1 MRTLRV
7 CTPLLTAAAV
17 LLLASPAWAQKMVKP
32 AKGDLDRGPDV
43 YRMEV
48 YNGPMRT
55 VHYVTPSYMSPS
67 ESASLRELERA
78 ENELALVDQMFNLR
92 SQYALNEQALEAK
105 RRTMQELLYG
115 YNRDESSSYNIGASG
130 PAFTGYGGF
139 GGIVGGYPG
148 MYGFAGSGWGGNWYG
163 QAAAAGNTSHS
174 LAVGVGM
181 NEGAIK
187 TAMAQNLL
195 SPALSDSAALAYRNY
210 RGALARLDES
220 PRLRDGMGLPE
231 LKGGAASPAG
241 FDANADVIYLKDGS
255 KISGKIAKEEADWLT
270 VETAGKRTEKVRTTE
285 VTRISRGGDAKPAS
299 NKE

>member
-32 AKGDLDRGPDV
+32 AKADLDRPPDV
-43 YRMEV
+43 YRMEI

-55 VHYVTPSYMSPS
+55 VHYVTPSYMSPGD
-67 ESASLRELERA
+67 SASLRELEKA
-78 ENELALVDQMFNLR
+78 ENELALVDQFFNLR
-92 SQYALNEQALEAK
+92 AQYAMNEQALEAK

-115 YNRDESSSYNIGASG
+115 YNRDESTSYNYGASG
-130 PAFTGYGGF
+130 PAVALGA

-148 MYGFAGSGWGGNWYG
+148 MYGFLGNGWGGNWYG
-163 QAAAAGNTSHS
+163 QGAASSDTSHT

-187 TAMAQNLL
+187 TAMAQNLM
-195 SPALSDSAALAYRNY
+195 SPALSEGAALAYRNY
-210 RGALARLDES
+210 KAALARIDDS

-231 LKGGAASPAG
+231 SKVGAASPAG
-241 FDANADVIYLKDGS
+241 FDASADVIFLKDGS
-255 KISGKIAKEEADWLT
+255 KIMGKIAKEDADWLT
-270 VETAGKRTEKVRTTE
+270 VETAGKRTEKVRMTE
-285 VTRISRGGDAKPAS
+285 VTRISRAGEAVKPAS
-299 NKE
+299 DK